1 MGGEG
6 AVLAWLGPLLKLLS
20 WLGQALFA
28 WKAGR
33 DNVRADTAEKTVET
47 IDRVTAPISNA
58 ERDELWARN
67 SAKYGPVQRD
77 PGA

>member
-1 MGGEG
+1 M
-6 AVLAWLGPLLKLLS
+6 AWLGPLLKLLS

-47 IDRVTAPISNA
+47 IDRVAAPVSDDERERLWSQNA
-58 ERDELWARN
+58 AKFGGRVRD
-67 SAKYGPVQRD
+67 D